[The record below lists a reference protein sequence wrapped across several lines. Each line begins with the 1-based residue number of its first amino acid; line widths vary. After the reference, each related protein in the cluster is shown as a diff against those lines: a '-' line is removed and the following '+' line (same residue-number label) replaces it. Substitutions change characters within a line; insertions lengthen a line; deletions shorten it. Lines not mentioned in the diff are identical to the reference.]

1 MPKLTKRVVDAIQ
14 PDPGGRET
22 FVWDSGDGA
31 LKGFGVRVAPGG
43 TASYIVYYRTREGR
57 SRRLVI
63 GRVGVLTPDEART
76 LARDRLKEV
85 EKGGDPSA
93 ERHRARRD
101 AMTISKLAD
110 LYLAEGPAAKP
121 NKKASSWAT
130 DRSNIERHVK
140 PLLGRKLAA
149 ALTHDDA
156 VRFQRDVA
164 AGKSKADIK
173 TNKRGR
179 AMVNGGPGTAARSLA
194 VLGAMLEWAAH
205 PDRRLTPANPA
216 KGVKLLK
223 GGKRERFLSEAELAK
238 LADALAA
245 MDGEYRLSW
254 TATAAIRLLLLSGC
268 RKSEIL
274 SLRWKWVDIERGVLR
289 LPDSK
294 TGAKVVPLAAAA
306 VKLLAEL
313 PRRGDYVLPA
323 ATAAGAHYTGLQKD
337 WERVRARAGL
347 AGVRVH
353 DLRHSFASFAVADGN
368 SLYLIG
374 KVLGHKQARTTEIY
388 AHLTDDPVRAVA
400 DRTAARIAAAMTPGA
415 GRERDPA
422 GAAARRPAVKCA
434 TQD

>member
-1 MPKLTKRVVDAIQ
+1 MPRLTKRVVDAIR
-14 PDPGGRET
+14 PDPGGRES

-43 TASYIVYYRTREGR
+43 TASYIVYYRTKEGR

-63 GRVGVLTPDEART
+63 GRVGTLTPDEAR
-76 LARDRLKEV
+76 AIAGDKLKDV
-85 EKGGDPSA
+85 AKGGDPSA
-93 ERHRARRD
+93 ERHRARRE
-101 AMTISKLAD
+101 ALTIAELAH

-130 DRSNIERHVK
+130 DRSNIERHLK
-140 PLLGRKLAA
+140 PLLGRKLAGS
-149 ALTHDDA
+149 LTHDD
-156 VRFQRDVA
+156 VVKFQRDVA

-173 TNKRGR
+173 TKKRGR
-179 AMVNGGPGTAARSLA
+179 AIVDGGPGTAARSLA

-205 PDRRLTPANPA
+205 PDRKLIPANAA

-238 LADALAA
+238 LAEALAA
-245 MDGEYRLSW
+245 MEGEGRLSS

-274 SLRWKWVDIERGVLR
+274 SLRWEWVDVERGVLR

-313 PRRGDYVLPA
+313 PRRGDHVLPA
-323 ATAAGAHYTGLQKD
+323 AKGAGHYTGLQKD

-347 AGVRVH
+347 AEARVH

-388 AHLTDDPVRAVA
+388 AHLADDPIRAVA
-400 DRTAARIAAAMTPGA
+400 DRTAARIAAAMAPA
-415 GRERDPA
+415 GERD
-422 GAAARRPAVKCA
+422 AAKVVPIRGGR
-434 TQD
+434 Q

>member
-1 MPKLTKRVVDAIQ
+1 MPRLTKRVVDAIR
-14 PDPGGRET
+14 PEAGRET
-22 FVWDSGDGA
+22 FLWDSGDGA

-63 GRVGVLTPDEART
+63 GRVGTLTPNEART
-76 LARDRLKEV
+76 IAGDKLKDV
-85 EKGGDPSA
+85 AKGGDPSA
-93 ERHRARRD
+93 ERHRARREALTMAD
-101 AMTISKLAD
+101 LAD

-121 NKKASSWAT
+121 NKKVSSWTT

-149 ALTHDDA
+149 SLTHDDV

-173 TNKRGR
+173 TKKRGR
-179 AMVNGGPGTAARSLA
+179 AIVDGGPGTAARSLA
-194 VLGAMLEWAAH
+194 VLGSMLEWAAH
-205 PDRRLTPANPA
+205 PDRKLIPANPA
-216 KGVKLLK
+216 KGVKLFK
-223 GGKRERFLSEAELAK
+223 AGKRERFLSEAELAK
-238 LADALAA
+238 LADTLAA
-245 MDGEYRLSW
+245 MEAEQGLSP
-254 TATAAIRLLLLSGC
+254 TATATIRLLLMSGC

-274 SLRWKWVDIERGVLR
+274 SLRWEWVDIERGILR

-294 TGAKVVPLAAAA
+294 TGAKVVPLAAVA

-313 PRRGDYVLPA
+313 PRRGEHVLPA
-323 ATAAGAHYTGLQKD
+323 AKGGGHYTGLQKD
-337 WERVRARAGL
+337 WERVRARAKL
-347 AGVRVH
+347 DGVRVH

-388 AHLTDDPVRAVA
+388 AHLADDPIRAVA
-400 DRTAARIAAAMTPGA
+400 DRTAARIAAAMAPA
-415 GRERDPA
+415 RERDQAA
-422 GAAARRPAVKCA
+422 GKVMPLHGGGM
-434 TQD
+434 

>member
-1 MPKLTKRVVDAIQ
+1 MPKLTKRVVDAIR
-14 PDPGGRET
+14 PDPGGRES

-43 TASYIVYYRTREGR
+43 TASYIVYYRTKEGR

-63 GRVGVLTPDEART
+63 GRVGTLTPDEARVI
-76 LARDRLKEV
+76 AGDKLKDV
-85 EKGGDPSA
+85 AKGGDPSA
-93 ERHRARRD
+93 ERHRARRE
-101 AMTISKLAD
+101 ALTITELAD
-110 LYLAEGPAAKP
+110 LYLAEGAAAKP
-121 NKKASSWAT
+121 NKKASSWTT
-130 DRSNIERHVK
+130 DRSNIERHIK

-149 ALTHDDA
+149 SLTHDD
-156 VRFQRDVA
+156 VVKFQRDVA

-173 TNKRGR
+173 TKKRGR
-179 AMVNGGPGTAARSLA
+179 AIVNGGPGTAARSLA
-194 VLGAMLEWAAH
+194 VLAAMLEWAAH
-205 PDRRLTPANPA
+205 PDRKLIPANPA

-223 GGKRERFLSEAELAK
+223 GGKGERFLSETELAK

-245 MDGEYRLSW
+245 MEGEDRLSP
-254 TATAAIRLLLLSGC
+254 TATTAIRLLLLSGC

-274 SLRWKWVDIERGVLR
+274 SLRWQWVDVERGVLR

-313 PRRGDYVLPA
+313 PRLSDYVLPA
-323 ATAAGAHYTGLQKD
+323 ATGAGHYTGLQKD

-347 AGVRVH
+347 TGVRVH

-388 AHLTDDPVRAVA
+388 AHLADDPIRAVA
-400 DRTAARIAAAMTPGA
+400 DRTAARIAAAMAPGA
-415 GRERDPA
+415 ARDPTKVVPIR
-422 GAAARRPAVKCA
+422 GGR
-434 TQD
+434 Q

>member
-1 MPKLTKRVVDAIQ
+1 MKP
-14 PDPGGRET
+14 
-22 FVWDSGDGA
+22 SGA
-31 LKGFGVRVAPGG
+31 
-43 TASYIVYYRTREGR
+43 ASWLVQYRTKQGR
-57 SRRLVI
+57 TRRLVL
-63 GRVGVLTPDEART
+63 GKLSVLTPDEARK
-76 LARDRLKEV
+76 LAGDKLKEV
-85 EKGGDPSA
+85 AKGGDPSA
-93 ERHRARRD
+93 ERHRARRE
-101 AMTISKLAD
+101 ALTVSELAD
-110 LYLAEGPAAKP
+110 LYLAEGPTAKP
-121 NKKASSWAT
+121 NKKVSSWAT

-140 PLLGRKLAA
+140 SLLGRKLAA
-149 ALTHDDA
+149 SLTHDDV

-164 AGKSKADIK
+164 VGKSKADVK
-173 TNKRGR
+173 TKKRGR
-179 AMVNGGPGTAARSLA
+179 AIVEGGPGTAARSLA

-205 PDRRLTPANPA
+205 PDRKLIPVNPA

-245 MDGEYRLSW
+245 MEAEHRLTP

-274 SLRWKWVDIERGVLR
+274 SLRWEWVDVERGILR

-313 PRRGDYVLPA
+313 SRRGDYVLPA
-323 ATAAGAHYTGLQKD
+323 AMGIGHYAGLQKD

-368 SLYLIG
+368 SLFLIG

-388 AHLTDDPVRAVA
+388 AHLADDPIRAVA
-400 DRTAARIAAAMTPGA
+400 DRTAARIAAAMAPSA
-415 GRERDPA
+415 NRDPA
-422 GAAARRPAVKCA
+422 APNVLPLRSGRVL
-434 TQD
+434 